1 MVMTAM
7 MINFDGDD
15 NNNKDDDVDAVLCVH
30 SPAYEIKN
38 EENFDHFA
46 QLNGIHI
53 GFELAVL
60 CFSFF

>member
-1 MVMTAM
+1 MMMTAM
-7 MINFDGDD
+7 MINFDEDD
-15 NNNKDDDVDAVLCVH
+15 NKKKDEDVNAVLSVH

-38 EENFDHFA
+38 KENFDHFA